1 MLRYERGCFGACSF
15 CALTLHQ
22 GRIVTSSSKQ
32 SILKEG
38 RLLTSLNGFKGY
50 IHDVGGPTANFRHP
64 ACAKQLKEGTCAH
77 RQCLFPEPCKN
88 IDAEQNEYTD
98 ILRELRKLPNVKKV
112 FVRSGIRYD
121 YLLLDSKNTLLEEL
135 VKHHISGQ
143 LKVAPEHISPRV
155 LHYMGKPGK
164 EVFEKF
170 CSLYERTNEK
180 YGLKQYLV
188 PYFMSSHPGCT
199 LDDAI
204 MLAQYMK
211 RTHLHPE
218 QVQDFY
224 PTPGTL
230 STCMYYTG
238 TDPRTG
244 KHVYVAKSYEEK
256 AMQRALMQYNLPQN
270 RELVIKAL
278 KKAGRLDLIGRG
290 PHCLISD
297 TTDNTRI
304 VNNKPS
310 DKRGGKTHELH
321 ANNPVVRKRK

>member
-1 MLRYERGCFGACSF
+1 M
-15 CALTLHQ
+15 
-22 GRIVTSSSKQ
+22 
-32 SILKEG
+32 
-38 RLLTSLNGFKGY
+38 
-50 IHDVGGPTANFRHP
+50 
-64 ACAKQLKEGTCAH
+64 
-77 RQCLFPEPCKN
+77 
-88 IDAEQNEYTD
+88 
-98 ILRELRKLPNVKKV
+98 
-112 FVRSGIRYD
+112 RSGIRYD

-244 KHVYVAKSYEEK
+244 KHGYVAKSYEEK

-310 DKRGGKTHELH
+310 DKRGGQTHELH